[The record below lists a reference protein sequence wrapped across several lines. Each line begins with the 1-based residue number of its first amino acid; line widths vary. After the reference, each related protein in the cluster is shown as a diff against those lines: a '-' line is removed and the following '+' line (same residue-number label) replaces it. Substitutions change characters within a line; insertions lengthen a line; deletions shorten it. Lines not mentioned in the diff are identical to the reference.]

1 MNKTLGYWIEIL
13 ATYGLGIAAFA
24 CSMIFWENLKFLDDV
39 TFLDKVI
46 SISSTLFG
54 FLLAVLALIIQSNS
68 STVEEMKRHGSFV
81 RLIRLNKMTVTLAII
96 TSFYS
101 LILLLGLEIIREKS
115 CEALIF
121 MTSVNLGLFAMV
133 LTNTLLFTL
142 VFYKIIMSDHQ

>member
-1 MNKTLGYWIEIL
+1 MNKTLGYWLEIL

-24 CSMIFWENLKFLDDV
+24 FSILFWENLKFLDDA

-68 STVEEMKRHGSFV
+68 STIEGMKQHGSFV

-115 CEALIF
+115 CEVLIF
-121 MTSVNLGLFAMV
+121 MTSVNLGLFTMV
-133 LTNTLLFTL
+133 LANTLLFTL
-142 VFYKIIMSDHQ
+142 VFYRIIMSDYQ